1 MKTLSIAPIAL
12 LLAGLL
18 GACGTTPPTRLLEQ
32 SRSDYLAAQNNPQ
45 VAKYAPLELQQAAT
59 ALARANT
66 AASDHQSTQ
75 DVDQLAYIA
84 QQKIA
89 LAQEAAKQ
97 KAAEHDVENAGKAR
111 DQMRLNQRTNEAN
124 QARQATE
131 VAQQQTQDAQARTAQ
146 LEAQLAE
153 LAAKRTPRGMMITLG
168 DVLFATDRARLNQ
181 NGQDTVQKLATI
193 LQQYPER
200 TVLIEGFTDS
210 TGSRMHNQT
219 LSERRAM
226 AVRHALQE
234 MGISRQRIAAR
245 GLGERYPVASNR
257 HSEDRQLNRRV
268 EIILSNDAER
278 ILPR

>member
-45 VAKYAPLELQQAAT
+45 VAKYAPLELQQAA
-59 ALARANT
+59 

-181 NGQDTVQKLATI
+181 NGLDTVQKLATI

-200 TVLIEGFTDS
+200 TVLIEG
-210 TGSRMHNQT
+210 
-219 LSERRAM
+219 
-226 AVRHALQE
+226 
-234 MGISRQRIAAR
+234 
-245 GLGERYPVASNR
+245 
-257 HSEDRQLNRRV
+257 
-268 EIILSNDAER
+268 
-278 ILPR
+278 